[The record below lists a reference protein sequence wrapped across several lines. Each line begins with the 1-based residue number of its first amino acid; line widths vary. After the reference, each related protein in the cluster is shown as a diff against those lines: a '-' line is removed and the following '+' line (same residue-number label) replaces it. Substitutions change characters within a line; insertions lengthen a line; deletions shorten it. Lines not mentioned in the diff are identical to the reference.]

1 MLNYIPWILLSV
13 LYSPVVFQLY
23 RARWQYVDYTHAYFI
38 LPVSLFLAW
47 LRRKRLGEI
56 LSSGAAPACPPQY
69 LALLILGIVM
79 YVFGW
84 RKDYLFVSTF
94 SLIPLIFGLCAYLYG
109 SRVALALRFP
119 ILYLVLLVP
128 PPLGVLDA
136 VTLPMRYGVSQ
147 AAYLILRSINLP
159 VTREGLMLSIE
170 GQQLFMGPACSGFR
184 SLITSFSLGLA
195 YAYLSKAQ
203 AMKKKILVLSI
214 IPLALLGNLI
224 RVIMLCLI
232 AFYFGKEAAMGF
244 FHNASGI
251 VIFII
256 VILGLLGIE
265 AILRGEARPD

>member
-1 MLNYIPWILLSV
+1 MANFIPWILLSI
-13 LYSPVVFQLY
+13 LYSPVLFQLY
-23 RARWQYVDYTHAYFI
+23 RSRWENIDYTHAYFI

-47 LRRKRLGEI
+47 LRRKRLQEI
-56 LSSGAAPACPPQY
+56 MSSGAVPACPPQY
-69 LALLILGIVM
+69 LALFILGILM
-79 YVFGW
+79 YIFGW
-84 RKDYLFVSTF
+84 RKDYLFVSAL
-94 SLIPLIFGLCAYLYG
+94 SLIPVIFGLSAYLYG
-109 SRVALALRFP
+109 SRVALTLRFP
-119 ILYLVLLVP
+119 ILYLILLVP

-147 AAYLILRSINLP
+147 AAYLILRSVNLP
-159 VTREGLMLSIE
+159 ITREGLMLSIE

-195 YAYLSKAQ
+195 YAYLSKASPI
-203 AMKKKILVLSI
+203 KKRILVLSI
-214 IPLALLGNLI
+214 IPLALLGNLV

-232 AFYFGKEAAMGF
+232 AFYFGKEVAMGF

-265 AILRGEARPD
+265 ALLRGET